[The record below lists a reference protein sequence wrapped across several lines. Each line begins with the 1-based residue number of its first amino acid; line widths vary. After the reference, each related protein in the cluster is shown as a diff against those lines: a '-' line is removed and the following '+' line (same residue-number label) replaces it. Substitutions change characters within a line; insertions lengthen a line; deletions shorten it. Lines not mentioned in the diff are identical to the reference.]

1 MHGRNWLDNALQDFR
16 YAIRQLRNKP
26 GFACTAAFVL
36 ALGIAAIVSIFGLV
50 EAALIK
56 PLPYRDQAMFLRQ
69 GLLLTLLGIASGV
82 VVAAGF
88 SRLMFSLLLGVTP
101 FAPVTCGTTSAVLLM
116 TAMAATDVPARRAA
130 ATDPMETLRGE

>member
-26 GFACTAAFVL
+26 CFACTAAFVL
-36 ALGIAAIVSIFGLV
+36 ALGIATVVSIFGLV

-88 SRLMFSLLLGVTP
+88 SRLMSSLPLGVTS
-101 FAPVTCGTTSAVLLM
+101 FDPVTCGTTSPVLLM
-116 TAMAATDVPARRAA
+116 TAVAATYVPARRAA